1 MDGILPFLIQHGYAV
16 LFISVLVETMGLPLP
31 SVPLLITMGALAGAG
46 QVNLF
51 LCIGLG
57 VCAALLSDIVWYTV
71 GRKRGSKVLSSICR
85 ITLEP
90 DSCVRRTERI
100 FGEYGARSLLI
111 TKFFPGLSAVST
123 PLAGIISMP
132 LSRFALYDV
141 LGILLW
147 IGAYTIVGYIFSEEL
162 DRALDYA
169 GGMGKT
175 LFVFVV
181 GGLTIYILWKYSLRR
196 RFLRQLVIAR
206 ITPDA
211 LKQKIDAGENIL
223 IIDVRHSLDFE
234 ADPYVIPGALRMSLD
249 QAESYPALS
258 IDRET
263 VVYCT

>member
-1 MDGILPFLIQHGYAV
+1 MDKVIPFLIQHGYAV
-16 LFISVLVETMGLPLP
+16 LFVWVLAETMGLPLP

-46 QVNLF
+46 QLNLF

-57 VCAALLSDIVWYTV
+57 VCAALLSDIVWYAV
-71 GRKRGSKVLSSICR
+71 GRKRGNKVLSSICR
-85 ITLEP
+85 IALEP
-90 DSCVRRTERI
+90 DSCVRRTESL
-100 FGEYGARSLLI
+100 FGVYGARSLLV
-111 TKFFPGLSAVST
+111 TKFLPGLSAVST
-123 PLAGIISMP
+123 PLAGIIHMP
-132 LSRFALYDV
+132 LSRFVLFDV

-147 IGAYTIVGYIFSEEL
+147 AGAYTLVGYIFSEEL

-175 LFVFVV
+175 LFVLVA
-181 GGLTIYILWKYSLRR
+181 GGLTIYVLWKYSLRR

-206 ITPDA
+206 ITPDE
-211 LKQKIDAGENIL
+211 LKQKLDAGDSIM

-249 QAESYPALS
+249 QAESHPALS
-258 IDRET
+258 SDRET

>member
-1 MDGILPFLIQHGYAV
+1 MDKVIPFLIQHGYAV
-16 LFISVLVETMGLPLP
+16 LYVSVLAETMGLPLP
-31 SVPLLITMGALAGAG
+31 SVPLLITMGALAGDG
-46 QVNLF
+46 QLNLF

-57 VCAALLSDIVWYTV
+57 VCAALLSDMVWYTV

-100 FGEYGARSLLI
+100 FGVYGARSLLI
-111 TKFFPGLSAVST
+111 TKFLPGLSAVST
-123 PLAGIISMP
+123 PLAGIIRMP

-147 IGAYTIVGYIFSEEL
+147 VGSYTLVGYIFSEEL

-169 GGMGKT
+169 GGVGKT
-175 LFVFVV
+175 LFVFVA

-206 ITPDA
+206 ITPEA
-211 LKQKIDAGENIL
+211 LKQKLDAGENIM

-234 ADPYVIPGALRMSLD
+234 ADPFVIPGALRMSLD
-249 QAESYPALS
+249 QAESPPAISNYP
-258 IDRET
+258 ET
-263 VVYCT
+263 VIYCT